1 MGKFVQDYAE
11 DNTELFEKIKLN
23 KSGYLKTIDKVF
35 TQYQIPLELKY
46 LAIIESKLKTNAR
59 SGVGAVGV
67 WQFMP
72 GTAKT
77 LGLKITAKY
86 DERQQIGKS
95 TVAAAKYLTDLYGY
109 FEDWLLV
116 IAAYNSGPAPVLN
129 AIKKSGSRSFWKL
142 QNFLPKETR
151 LHVKRFI
158 ATHYY
163 FEGGGSLVTLGKA
176 EAEKYLKKLELW
188 DKRHCRVRELSGGM
202 KRRLLFARAMVHE
215 PKLLILDEPTA
226 GVDLEIRRTMW
237 DFIREINQQGTTIIL
252 TTHYLEEAE
261 NLCRNI
267 AIIDHGEII
276 ANTSVTNLLSTL
288 QMESFVLSL
297 ENPLENLPHLDGLVL
312 RKIDDKT
319 LEIDVTKSQSL
330 NDVFARL
337 SANNIIVS
345 SLRNKVNRLEEMF
358 MLLTKNGRENAV
370 HDNGSSLDQEI
381 IQPSEGS

>member
-1 MGKFVQDYAE
+1 MLNKKQIKTVSFLVLFFMFVLRSNGGINPLTPNDPAYNDSILLSITGKSSLSIPGVPLHQSMGKFVQDYAE
-11 DNTELFEKIKLN
+11 DFDELFENIKLN

-86 DERQQIGKS
+86 DERQHMWKS
-95 TVAAAKYLTDLYGY
+95 TVAAAKYLTWLYGY

-116 IAAYNSGPAPVLN
+116 VAAYNSGPGPVLN

-163 FEGGGSLVTLGKA
+163 FEGGGSLVTLGKV
-176 EAEKYLKKLELW
+176 ETEKYLKQLEEFNAKNNPGNEQDDTIQSLHSANGSAVVNNEK
-188 DKRHCRVRELSGGM
+188 DLQ
-202 KRRLLFARAMVHE
+202 
-215 PKLLILDEPTA
+215 LIL
-226 GVDLEIRRTMW
+226 
-237 DFIREINQQGTTIIL
+237 
-252 TTHYLEEAE
+252 
-261 NLCRNI
+261 
-267 AIIDHGEII
+267 
-276 ANTSVTNLLSTL
+276 
-288 QMESFVLSL
+288 
-297 ENPLENLPHLDGLVL
+297 
-312 RKIDDKT
+312 KK
-319 LEIDVTKSQSL
+319 
-330 NDVFARL
+330 
-337 SANNIIVS
+337 
-345 SLRNKVNRLEEMF
+345 
-358 MLLTKNGRENAV
+358 
-370 HDNGSSLDQEI
+370 
-381 IQPSEGS
+381 

>member
-1 MGKFVQDYAE
+1 MLNKKQIKTVSFLVLFFIFVLRSNGGINPLTPNDPAYNDSILLSITGKSSLSIPGVPLHQSMGKFVQDYA
-11 DNTELFEKIKLN
+11 DDYDELFEDIKLN

-86 DERQQIGKS
+86 DERQLIGKS

-116 IAAYNSGPAPVLN
+116 IAAYNSGPGPVLN

-163 FEGGGSLVTLGKA
+163 FEGGGSLVTLGKV
-176 EAEKYLKKLELW
+176 ETEKYLKKLEEFNSKNNPGNEQDDTTPAFSQW
-188 DKRHCRVRELSGGM
+188 V
-202 KRRLLFARAMVHE
+202 AVVNHE
-215 PKLLILDEPTA
+215 NSLQLIL
-226 GVDLEIRRTMW
+226 
-237 DFIREINQQGTTIIL
+237 
-252 TTHYLEEAE
+252 
-261 NLCRNI
+261 
-267 AIIDHGEII
+267 
-276 ANTSVTNLLSTL
+276 
-288 QMESFVLSL
+288 
-297 ENPLENLPHLDGLVL
+297 
-312 RKIDDKT
+312 KK
-319 LEIDVTKSQSL
+319 
-330 NDVFARL
+330 
-337 SANNIIVS
+337 
-345 SLRNKVNRLEEMF
+345 
-358 MLLTKNGRENAV
+358 
-370 HDNGSSLDQEI
+370 
-381 IQPSEGS
+381 